1 MSLVKPP
8 HAGYFCGQSVVA
20 LAERLRAGSLTSVEL
35 TQAALDSIE
44 RLNPVL
50 NAFVQSDAPIALAQ
64 ARIADELFAQGQ
76 DLGPLHGIPVAVK
89 DNIDTVDY
97 VTTYGS
103 AHFEGFRPDTDAL
116 CVQRLREA
124 GAVIVGK
131 TLTHEFAYG
140 PTGDRSLQGAARNPW
155 DEGCITG
162 GSSAGSAAA
171 VASGMVPLAL
181 GTDTG
186 GSIRIP
192 AALCGV
198 VGFKPSFASVPVE
211 GVFPLASSL
220 DHVGPIANNVED
232 ARLLFE
238 VVAGRVCAPAAE
250 PRLLRVGWIQ
260 TGTFGPVDAEVDW
273 QVYQTARQLFGEAL
287 QETDELA
294 PLAAIMKDTLLTLQ
308 RAEAYDVHAERMQQA
323 PHKFEQEVRERLEL
337 SREVRGW
344 QYIRAQACQ
353 VQLKAVM
360 AGLFERYDFLVS
372 PSVPITATAVDA
384 REVRVGEQDIDVR
397 AAVLSHTSPWNLTGL
412 PAISLPAGQVRGM
425 PVGLQ
430 VTGAAGEDDRLLQVV
445 IELLGRQRE
454 QPTPIQSDLH
464 NHFMPGHAAVLGG

>member
-1 MSLVKPP
+1 MSLAKPP
-8 HAGYFCGQSVVA
+8 HVGSFFGQSVIA

-35 TQAALDSIE
+35 TQAALDNIE
-44 RLNPVL
+44 RLNPTL
-50 NAFVQSDAPIALAQ
+50 NAFVHVDPPVALAQ
-64 ARIADELFAQGQ
+64 ARKADELFAQGL

-89 DNIDTVDY
+89 DNIDTFDH

-103 AHFEGFRPDTDAL
+103 AHFAGFKPSRDAL

-155 DEGCITG
+155 DASCITG

-211 GVFPLASSL
+211 GVFPLSSSL
-220 DHVGPIANNVED
+220 DHVGPIANHVED

-238 VVAGRVCAPAAE
+238 VVAGRECASVAN
-250 PRLLRVGWIQ
+250 PRPLRVGWIT
-260 TGTFGPVDAEVDW
+260 TGSFGPVDVALDR
-273 QVYQTARQLFGEAL
+273 QVYQAAQQLFGEAL
-287 QETDELA
+287 QDTAELV
-294 PLAAIMKDTLLTLQ
+294 PLAAGMKDALLVLQ
-308 RAEAYDVHAERMQQA
+308 RAEAFDVHAERMQDA
-323 PHKFEQEVRERLEL
+323 PHTFEQEVRERLEL

-344 QYIRAQACQ
+344 HYIRAQASQ
-353 VQLKAVM
+353 ARFKEAM
-360 AGLFERYDFLVS
+360 ARLFEHYDFLVS

-384 REVRVGEQDIDVR
+384 REIRVGEQDIDVR
-397 AAVLSHTSPWNLTGL
+397 AALLSHTSAWNLTGL
-412 PAISLPAGQVRGM
+412 PAISLPVGLVRRM

-430 VTGAAGEDDRLLQVV
+430 VIGAAGEDDRLLRVMA
-445 IELLGRQRE
+445 QRFVR
-454 QPTPIQSDLH
+454 D
-464 NHFMPGHAAVLGG
+464 

>member
-1 MSLVKPP
+1 MSLAKPP
-8 HAGYFCGQSVVA
+8 HVGYFFGQSVIT

-44 RLNPVL
+44 RLNPIL
-50 NAFVQSDAPIALAQ
+50 NAFVQVDAPVALAQ
-64 ARIADELFAQGQ
+64 ARKADDLFAQGL

-89 DNIDTVDY
+89 DNIDTFDY

-103 AHFEGFRPDTDAL
+103 AHFAGFKPSRDAL

-155 DEGCITG
+155 DASCITG

-192 AALCGV
+192 AALCAV
-198 VGFKPSFASVPVE
+198 VGFKPSFASVPLQ
-211 GVFPLASSL
+211 GVFPLSSSL
-220 DHVGPIANNVED
+220 DHVGPIANHVED

-238 VVAGRVCAPAAE
+238 VVAGRVCAPAAN
-250 PRLLRVGWIQ
+250 PRPLRVGWI
-260 TGTFGPVDAEVDW
+260 TSGSFGPVDAELDR
-273 QVYQTARQLFGEAL
+273 QVYQAAQQLFGEAL
-287 QETDELA
+287 QDTAELE
-294 PLAAIMKDTLLTLQ
+294 PLAAAMKDTLLVLQ
-308 RAEAYDVHAERMQQA
+308 RAEAFDVHAERMQDA
-323 PHKFEQEVRERLEL
+323 PHTFEQEVRERLEL
-337 SREVRGW
+337 SHEVRGW
-344 QYIRAQACQ
+344 QYIRALASQAR
-353 VQLKAVM
+353 LKAAM
-360 AGLFERYDFLVS
+360 ARLFEHYDFLVS
-372 PSVPITATAVDA
+372 PSVPIIATAIDA

-397 AAVLSHTSPWNLTGL
+397 AALLSHTSAWNLTGL
-412 PAISLPAGQVRGM
+412 PAISLPVGQVKSM

-430 VTGAAGEDDRLLQVV
+430 VIGAAGEDDRLLRVMA
-445 IELLGRQRE
+445 QRFVR
-454 QPTPIQSDLH
+454 D
-464 NHFMPGHAAVLGG
+464 

>member
-1 MSLVKPP
+1 MSLAKPP
-8 HAGYFCGQSVVA
+8 HVGYFFGQSVIT

-44 RLNPVL
+44 RLNPIL
-50 NAFVQSDAPIALAQ
+50 NAFVQVDVPVALAQ
-64 ARIADELFAQGQ
+64 ARKADDLFAQGL

-89 DNIDTVDY
+89 DNIDTFDY

-103 AHFEGFRPDTDAL
+103 AHFEGFKPSRDAL

-155 DEGCITG
+155 DASCITG

-192 AALCGV
+192 AALCAV
-198 VGFKPSFASVPVE
+198 VGFKPSFASVPLQ
-211 GVFPLASSL
+211 GVFPLSSSL
-220 DHVGPIANNVED
+220 DHVGPIANHVED

-238 VVAGRVCAPAAE
+238 VVAGRVCAPAAN
-250 PRLLRVGWIQ
+250 PRPLRVGWI
-260 TGTFGPVDAEVDW
+260 TSGSFGPVDAELDR
-273 QVYQTARQLFGEAL
+273 QVYQAAQQLFGEAL
-287 QETDELA
+287 QDTAELE
-294 PLAAIMKDTLLTLQ
+294 PLAAAMKDTLLVLQ
-308 RAEAYDVHAERMQQA
+308 RAEAFDVHAERMQDA
-323 PHKFEQEVRERLEL
+323 PHTFEQEVRERLEL
-337 SREVRGW
+337 SREVSGW
-344 QYIRAQACQ
+344 QYIRALASQAR
-353 VQLKAVM
+353 LKAAM
-360 AGLFERYDFLVS
+360 ARLFEHYDFLVS
-372 PSVPITATAVDA
+372 PSVPITATAIDA

-397 AAVLSHTSPWNLTGL
+397 AALLSHTSAWNLTGL
-412 PAISLPAGQVRGM
+412 PAISLPVGQVKSM

-430 VTGAAGEDDRLLQVV
+430 VIGAAGEDDRLLRVMA
-445 IELLGRQRE
+445 QRFVR
-454 QPTPIQSDLH
+454 D
-464 NHFMPGHAAVLGG
+464 

>member
-1 MSLVKPP
+1 MSLAEPT
-8 HAGYFCGQSVVA
+8 HAGSFFGQSVIA
-20 LAERLRAGSLTSVEL
+20 LAERLRTGSLTSVEL

-44 RLNPVL
+44 RLNPTL
-50 NAFVQSDAPIALAQ
+50 NAFVHVDAPVALAQ
-64 ARIADELFAQGQ
+64 ARKADELFAQGL
-76 DLGPLHGIPVAVK
+76 DLGPLHGIPVAIK
-89 DNIDTVDY
+89 DNIDTFDY

-103 AHFEGFRPDTDAL
+103 AHFAGFKPSRDAL

-155 DEGCITG
+155 DASCITG

-198 VGFKPSFASVPVE
+198 VGFKPSFASVPLE

-220 DHVGPIANNVED
+220 DHVGPIANHVED

-238 VVAGRVCAPAAE
+238 VVAGRACAPEAT
-250 PRLLRVGWIQ
+250 PRPLRVGWIT
-260 TGTFGPVDAEVDW
+260 TGSFGPVDAELDR
-273 QVYQTARQLFGEAL
+273 QAYQAAQQLFGEAL
-287 QETDELA
+287 KDTAELE
-294 PLAAIMKDTLLTLQ
+294 PLAAGMKDTLLVLQ
-308 RAEAYDVHAERMQQA
+308 RAEAFDVHAERMQDA
-323 PHKFEQEVRERLEL
+323 PHTFEQEVRERLEL

-344 QYIRAQACQ
+344 QYIRAQASQ
-353 VQLKAVM
+353 ARFKVAM
-360 AGLFERYDFLVS
+360 ARLFESYDFLVS
-372 PSVPITATAVDA
+372 PSVPITAPAVDA

-397 AAVLSHTSPWNLTGL
+397 AALLSHTSAWNLTGL
-412 PAISLPAGQVRGM
+412 PAISLPVGLVRGM

-430 VTGAAGEDDRLLQVV
+430 VIGAAGEDDRLLRVMA
-445 IELLGRQRE
+445 QRFVR
-454 QPTPIQSDLH
+454 D
-464 NHFMPGHAAVLGG
+464 

>member
-1 MSLVKPP
+1 MSLAKPD
-8 HAGYFCGQSVVA
+8 HVGYFFGHSVIT
-20 LAERLRAGSLTSVEL
+20 LADGLRTGSLTCVEL

-44 RLNPVL
+44 RLNPTL
-50 NAFVQSDAPIALAQ
+50 NAFVQVDAPVALAQ
-64 ARIADELFAQGQ
+64 ARMADALFAQGE
-76 DLGPLHGIPVAVK
+76 DLGPLHGRPGAVT
-89 DNIDTVDY
+89 DNIDTFDY
-97 VTTYGS
+97 VTTDGS
-103 AHFEGFRPDTDAL
+103 AHFAGFKPSVDAL

-155 DEGCITG
+155 DARCITG

-192 AALCGV
+192 AALCGT
-198 VGFKPSFASVPVE
+198 VGFKPSFASVPLQ

-220 DHVGPIANNVED
+220 DHVGPIANHVED

-238 VVAGRVCAPAAE
+238 VVAGRACAPDADSR
-250 PRLLRVGWIQ
+250 PLRVGWIT
-260 TGTFGPVDAEVDW
+260 TGSFGPVDAELDR
-273 QVYQTARQLFGEAL
+273 QVYQAAQQLFGEAL
-287 QETDELA
+287 QETTELA
-294 PLAAIMKDTLLTLQ
+294 PLAAAMKDTLLVLQ
-308 RAEAYDVHAERMQQA
+308 RAEAFEVHAERMQEA
-323 PHKFEQEVRERLEL
+323 PHTFEPEVRERLEL

-344 QYIRAQACQ
+344 QYIRAQAGQ
-353 VQLKAVM
+353 ARFKAAM
-360 AGLFERYDFLVS
+360 ARLFERYDLLVS

-397 AAVLSHTSPWNLTGL
+397 AAVLSHTSAWNLTGL
-412 PAISLPAGQVRGM
+412 PAISLPVGQVRGM

-430 VTGAAGEDDRLLQVV
+430 VIGAAGEDDRLLRV
-445 IELLGRQRE
+445 LE
-454 QPTPIQSDLH
+454 QLFVRAS
-464 NHFMPGHAAVLGG
+464 

>member
-20 LAERLRAGSLTSVEL
+20 LAERLRAGNLTSIEL
-35 TQAALDSIE
+35 TQAALDSIQ
-44 RLNPVL
+44 RLNPIL
-50 NAFVQSDAPIALAQ
+50 NAFTEIDAPIALAQ
-64 ARIADELFAQGQ
+64 ARKADQLFAQGV
-76 DLGPLHGIPVAVK
+76 DLGPLQGIPVAVK
-89 DNIDTVDY
+89 DNIDTFDY

-103 AHFEGFRPDTDAL
+103 AHFEGHQPSCDAQ

-155 DEGCITG
+155 DSRCMTG

-198 VGFKPSFASVPVE
+198 VGFKPSFARVSLE
-211 GVFPLASSL
+211 GVFPLSSSL

-232 ARLLFE
+232 AGLLFD
-238 VVAGRVCAPAAE
+238 VITAGKVAPAPAAR
-250 PRLLRVGWIQ
+250 PLRVGWISA
-260 TGTFGPVDAEVDW
+260 GSFGPVDPEVDR
-273 QVYQTARQLFGEAL
+273 QVYHVAL
-287 QETDELA
+287 QMFGDALQPVGDLA
-294 PLAAIMKDTLLTLQ
+294 PLAAAMKDTLLTLQ
-308 RAEAYDVHAERMQQA
+308 RAEAYDVHAERMLEA
-323 PHKFEQEVRERLEL
+323 AHLFDQEVRERLEL
-337 SREVRGW
+337 SQEVRGW
-344 QYIRAQACQ
+344 QYIRAQAAQ
-353 VQLKAVM
+353 AQFKAVM
-360 AGLFERYDFLVS
+360 AQIFEQFDFLLS

-384 REVRVGEQDIDVR
+384 REVRVGAQIIDVR
-397 AAVLSHTSPWNLTGL
+397 AAVLSHTSAWNLTGL

-430 VTGAAGEDDRLLQVV
+430 VIGAIGEDDRLLQ
-445 IELLGRQRE
+445 EMAR
-454 QPTPIQSDLH
+454 
-464 NHFMPGHAAVLGG
+464 F

>member
-1 MSLVKPP
+1 MSLAKPP
-8 HAGYFCGQSVVA
+8 HVGYFFGQSVIT

-44 RLNPVL
+44 RLNPIL
-50 NAFVQSDAPIALAQ
+50 NAFVQVDAPVALAQ
-64 ARIADELFAQGQ
+64 ARKADDLFAQGL

-89 DNIDTVDY
+89 DNIDTFDY

-103 AHFEGFRPDTDAL
+103 AHFAGFKPSRDAL

-155 DEGCITG
+155 DASCITG

-192 AALCGV
+192 AALCAV
-198 VGFKPSFASVPVE
+198 VGFKPSFASVPLQ
-211 GVFPLASSL
+211 GVFPLSSSL
-220 DHVGPIANNVED
+220 DHVGPIANHVED

-238 VVAGRVCAPAAE
+238 VVAGRVCAPAAN
-250 PRLLRVGWIQ
+250 PRPLRVGWI
-260 TGTFGPVDAEVDW
+260 TSGSFGPVDAELDR
-273 QVYQTARQLFGEAL
+273 QVYQAAQQLFGEAL
-287 QETDELA
+287 QDTAELE
-294 PLAAIMKDTLLTLQ
+294 PLAAAMKDTLLVLQ
-308 RAEAYDVHAERMQQA
+308 RAEAFDVHAERMQDA
-323 PHKFEQEVRERLEL
+323 PHTFEQEVRERLEL

-344 QYIRAQACQ
+344 QYIRAQASQ
-353 VQLKAVM
+353 ARLKAAM
-360 AGLFERYDFLVS
+360 ARLFEHYDFLVS
-372 PSVPITATAVDA
+372 PSVPITATAIDA

-397 AAVLSHTSPWNLTGL
+397 AALLSHTSAWNLTGL
-412 PAISLPAGQVRGM
+412 PAISLPVGQVKSM

-430 VTGAAGEDDRLLQVV
+430 VIGAAGEDDRLLRVMA
-445 IELLGRQRE
+445 QRFVR
-454 QPTPIQSDLH
+454 D
-464 NHFMPGHAAVLGG
+464 

>member
-1 MSLVKPP
+1 MSLAKPT
-8 HAGYFCGQSVVA
+8 HLGYFYAQSVVA
-20 LAERLRAGSLTSVEL
+20 LAEGLRAGSLTCVEL

-44 RLNPVL
+44 RLNPTL
-50 NAFVQSDAPIALAQ
+50 NAFVQVDAPVALAQ
-64 ARIADELFAQGQ
+64 ARKADELFAQGL

-97 VTTYGS
+97 ITTYGS
-103 AHFEGFRPDTDAL
+103 AHFEGFQPSCDAL
-116 CVQRLREA
+116 CVQRLRKA

-155 DEGCITG
+155 DTACITG

-192 AALCGV
+192 AALCGA
-198 VGFKPSFASVPVE
+198 VGFKPSFASVPLD

-220 DHVGPIANNVED
+220 DHVGPIANHIED

-238 VVAGRVCAPAAE
+238 VVAGRACAPRTYSR
-250 PRLLRVGWIQ
+250 PLRVGWI
-260 TGTFGPVDAEVDW
+260 TSGSFGPVDAELDR
-273 QVYQTARQLFGEAL
+273 QVYQAAQQLFGEAL
-287 QETDELA
+287 VETAELQR
-294 PLAAIMKDTLLTLQ
+294 LAAAMKDTLLVLQ
-308 RAEAYDVHAERMQQA
+308 RAEAFEVHAERMRDA
-323 PHKFEQEVRERLEL
+323 PHTFEQEVRERLEV

-344 QYIRAQACQ
+344 QYIRAQAAQ
-353 VQLKAVM
+353 ARFKAAM
-360 AGLFERYDFLVS
+360 ADLFERYDLLVS

-384 REVRVGEQDIDVR
+384 REVRVGGQDIDVR
-397 AAVLSHTSPWNLTGL
+397 AAVLSYTSAWNLTGL
-412 PAISLPAGQVRGM
+412 PAISLPVGQVRGM

-430 VTGAAGEDDRLLQVV
+430 VMGAAGEDDRLLRV
-445 IELLGRQRE
+445 LE
-454 QPTPIQSDLH
+454 QL
-464 NHFMPGHAAVLGG
+464 FVLAC